1 MDGFFHSFHDTVGG
15 PLYFHW
21 RQHWIAVNENEKGR
35 MKMKMKKP
43 VGYGREKYFNI
54 RKTIHAF

>member
-21 RQHWIAVNENEKGR
+21 RQYWIAVNENEKD
-35 MKMKMKKP
+35 
-43 VGYGREKYFNI
+43 E
-54 RKTIHAF
+54 